1 MIAIGG
7 LRKEWVGIG
16 NIKDGEGCG
25 GGGVSLVFRKFKLVF
40 DNSV

>member
-25 GGGVSLVFRKFKLVF
+25 GGGGVSLVFIKLKNVF
-40 DNSV
+40 